1 MQIQSFVPDFLDY
14 LSLHKKYSNHTIT
27 AYKNDILTF
36 CNSLDSKTKEVTK
49 NDIRAYIIYLSENKF
64 QPKSIRRKISSI
76 RSYFK
81 YLIKSG
87 KMKANPC
94 AGVILPKLKSR
105 IPEFVQTDNLKEYF
119 QQQHG
124 FNNLIETRNTLI
136 IDLFY
141 QSGMRRSELT
151 HLTWKNIDFQ
161 NMHIKVLGKGNKER
175 LIPFSDLLKKS
186 LKNYLHLLEATNIKH
201 QFIFVDK
208 TGKPLSSYQIYY
220 IVKNEML
227 KFSTQSK
234 KSPHILRHTFATHLL
249 NEGADINAIKNLLGH
264 SNLQAT
270 QIYAHNNI
278 EQLKK
283 IYKQSHPHSGDHH

>member
-1 MQIQSFVPDFLDY
+1 MQIQSFVPAFLDY

-36 CNSLDSKTKEVTK
+36 CNSLNSKTKEVTK
-49 NDIRAYIIYLSENKF
+49 NDIRTYIIYLSENKF

-105 IPEFVQTDNLKEYF
+105 VPEFVQTDNLKEYF

-124 FNNLIETRNTLI
+124 FNNLIEIRNTLI

-175 LIPFSDLLKKS
+175 LIPFSELLKKS
-186 LKNYLHLLEATNIKH
+186 LKNYLHLLETTNIQH

-208 TGKPLSSYQIYY
+208 MGKPLSSYQIYY